1 MFYSISEIPYFLVAY
16 QQNWFGTVLRRANL
30 PQKSGTMERITLPP
44 TETQIIVAI
53 IVKAIAPCSIFAFG
67 YRNNTNSVS
76 SLLSKQPNI
85 VTGSHHFDL
94 LVFSNKAFQNG
105 ASSIANTTAEISNK
119 SITVS
124 VLLHKVTDLATK
136 QPSQQWFFDTVLRHG
151 QRLCLDT
158 AAPPYLLNSMPA
170 RDIATDTAYWHK
182 CVAVAQFNLQ
192 AAADSEHLDITLCK
206 IALLNTAATQI
217 ALGLIRVFLGYMP
230 NEFGLKYLLQLCG
243 HFTDLPMQLYGQQT
257 PEAIKRY
264 KMLCAPPSM
273 LNHWTRL
280 NAAEQDF
287 IWLLDAFRA
296 LLRLA
301 TELVTP
307 ELQRLENTL
316 TKSIPS

>member
-1 MFYSISEIPYFLVAY
+1 MEPIK
-16 QQNWFGTVLRRANL
+16 L
-30 PQKSGTMERITLPP
+30 PQP
-44 TETQIIVAI
+44 ETQFVVDH
-53 IVKAIAPCSIFAFG
+53 IVKAFSPCTIFTFG
-67 YRNNTNSVS
+67 CRNNTNSVS
-76 SLLSKQPNI
+76 SLLSTQLNI

-105 ASSIANTTAEISNK
+105 GSTIANTIAESSNK
-119 SITVS
+119 TITAS

-136 QPSQQWFFDTVLRHG
+136 QASQQWFFDNVLHYG

-158 AAPPYLLNSMPA
+158 TAPPYLLNNMPT
-170 RDIATDTAYWHK
+170 RDIATDTAYWLK
-182 CVAVAQFNLQ
+182 CVAVAQFHLQ

-217 ALGLIRVFLGYMP
+217 ALGLLRVFLGYTP

-243 HFTDLPMQLYGQQT
+243 HFTVLPSQLFYQQA
-257 PEAIKRY
+257 PEAIRRY
-264 KMLCAPPSM
+264 KMLSAPTAM

-287 IWLLDAFRA
+287 VWLLDSCRTF
-296 LLRLA
+296 LGLA

-307 ELQRLENTL
+307 ELERLENKF
-316 TKSIPS
+316 TKSILS